1 LKAGGGRRETPGKV
15 LRIGVHHANGVLWEP
30 VYRTTLSSGVRC
42 LRHHV
47 APAPASFPSPP
58 PPPPA
63 PPPLVLRFR
72 GFDAEGAGSP
82 RSARLISA
90 KSSSISSRVSVSWNV
105 GWLAP
110 ARRGG
115 LSDVSCG
122 AQKYDGRCFGA
133 VGSPRSHFVS
143 SWRRTRGWCV
153 SPRGRRRWPGG
164 TSRGACGVG
173 GTGCA
178 EGAESPAREEESL
191 SSSETSQTLKGR
203 NCDLKPP
210 RWKGRRPFLIG
221 ERLWLY
227 TFYFPSPGQ
236 IITSA

>member
-1 LKAGGGRRETPGKV
+1 MAGWSSKASVEVERRRGRGLKAGGGRRETPGKV
-15 LRIGVHHANGVLWEP
+15 LRIGVHHANGVVWEP

-143 SWRRTRGWCV
+143 SWRRNPGVMRIASGSSAVTGWDIAWRVRRGGDGV
-153 SPRGRRRWPGG
+153 RGG
-164 TSRGACGVG
+164 S
-173 GTGCA
+173 
-178 EGAESPAREEESL
+178 
-191 SSSETSQTLKGR
+191 
-203 NCDLKPP
+203 
-210 RWKGRRPFLIG
+210 
-221 ERLWLY
+221 
-227 TFYFPSPGQ
+227 
-236 IITSA
+236 